1 MHEHKMGQ
9 VESHNVIKAT
19 QSATYIV
26 KLKGFSLTSG
36 ISPQTYQVHP
46 RLIQH
51 LNSLNPNRSQA
62 SQFFLSLQMLLLQH
76 LSNTLRHMVL
86 INVRVEQHVIYRLQG
101 R

>member
-26 KLKGFSLTSG
+26 KLKGFSLMSG

-62 SQFFLSLQMLLLQH
+62 SQFFPLPPDA
-76 LSNTLRHMVL
+76 
-86 INVRVEQHVIYRLQG
+86 VITTFKQYTSTYG
-101 R
+101 VN